1 MEKVSILVP
10 IYNVEKY
17 LRQCLDSLVHQT
29 LQDIE
34 IICINDGSTDSSL
47 EIVKEFA
54 AKDSRIRVI
63 DKENSGYGASMNM
76 GLSMAAG
83 EYIGIVESDDFAS
96 PQMFETLYQSA
107 KEKDAEVVKSN
118 FYFHTKLD
126 GDVLCKNL
134 SSCPYE
140 TLYSPSSHQEIWNC
154 IPTIWAAIYKR
165 DFLEKNNIVFLETP
179 GASYQDQS
187 FNLKVLS
194 VVERMYLLRD
204 AFLHYRFDNE
214 NSSIRSVG
222 KVFCICDEY
231 KEVWSYLSQQEGIG
245 DKVKYYVPMIQFTTY
260 RGNYY
265 RIADKYK
272 KAFFREA
279 QKEFLELEKN
289 GLLKRQY
296 WTDDEW
302 LELQKFLHPDALYK
316 SMIHFQEVEMLREGL
331 LRSIAA
337 VSGVSIYG
345 AGKVAKSVYKDLK
358 ALGVSVSEFLV
369 ASKENNPS
377 DIDGISVAAISEDLS
392 DRERKLVLLAVTEK
406 AQLEI
411 LSSLVKAG
419 YRNII
424 AMDNKLRHAI
434 SRHEVFSW
442 STVEEGEK

>member
-1 MEKVSILVP
+1 MVKVSVLVP

-96 PQMFETLYQSA
+96 LEMFEGLYHIAQ
-107 KEKDAEVVKSN
+107 KYDVDVVKSN
-118 FYFHTKLD
+118 FNEFRENKER
-126 GDVLCKNL
+126 LCENL
-134 SSCPYE
+134 RGCDYLKVFEPNNFFAIWHCM
-140 TLYSPSSHQEIWNC
+140 PSIWS
-154 IPTIWAAIYKR
+154 AIYR
-165 DFLEKNNIVFLETP
+165 RSFLEKNSIRFLESP
-179 GASYQDQS
+179 GASYQDTS
-187 FNLKVLS
+187 FNLKVLFCS
-194 VVERMYLLRD
+194 EKMILLKD
-204 AFLHYRFDNE
+204 AFYHYRIDNS
-214 NSSIRSVG
+214 NSSVKSDKKI
-222 KVFCICDEY
+222 FCVCDEY
-231 KEVWSYLSQQEGIG
+231 AEFWRFIENRTDGLTDILYLI
-245 DKVKYYVPMIQFTTY
+245 PALQFGTY
-260 RGNYY
+260 QWNYD
-265 RIADKYK
+265 RLADRYK

-289 GLLKRQY
+289 GFLKRQY

-369 ASKENNPS
+369 ASNENNPS